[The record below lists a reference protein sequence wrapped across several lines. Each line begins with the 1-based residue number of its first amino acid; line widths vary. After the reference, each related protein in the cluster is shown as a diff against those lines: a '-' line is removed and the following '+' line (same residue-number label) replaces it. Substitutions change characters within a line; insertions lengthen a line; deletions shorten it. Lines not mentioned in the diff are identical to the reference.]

1 MPFVSPA
8 LKYYFLLL
16 KQHSQKIVTEVERSP
31 EVLQS
36 ALCLLCSETSDIGD
50 SVKFSVGLLL
60 GNLTPLLSG
69 SAEAKAVFSP
79 FAKASA
85 DNHSHFTE
93 PLSTLNPLV
102 VSPPRNNSQGELEF
116 PLQQTYF
123 TFDQLPE
130 AYQPSK
136 VNSDPQV
143 RSLMHMMSSFF
154 SNSGSDG
161 TLFTAKDSVTR
172 G

>member
-1 MPFVSPA
+1 M
-8 LKYYFLLL
+8 
-16 KQHSQKIVTEVERSP
+16 TEVERSP

-79 FAKASA
+79 FSIKASS
-85 DNHSHFTE
+85 DNHAHFTE

-102 VSPPRNNSQGELEF
+102 VSPPRSNSQGELEF

-136 VNSDPQV
+136 VNSEPQV
-143 RSLMHMMSSFF
+143 RSLILCTPDMSLFS
-154 SNSGSDG
+154 SNSGIDC
-161 TLFTAKDSVTR
+161 THFTAKESVTLATNFDVTDAGR
-172 G
+172 ISDFCESK

>member
-1 MPFVSPA
+1 M
-8 LKYYFLLL
+8 
-16 KQHSQKIVTEVERSP
+16 TEVERSP

-60 GNLTPLLSG
+60 GTLTPLLSG

-79 FAKASA
+79 FTKASA
-85 DNHSHFTE
+85 DNHAHFTE

-102 VSPPRNNSQGELEF
+102 VSPPRSNSQGELEF

-136 VNSDPQV
+136 VNSEPQV
-143 RSLMHMMSSFF
+143 RSLILCTPDMSLFS
-154 SNSGSDG
+154 SNSGSDCTG
-161 TLFTAKDSVTR
+161 LCDMAMDFKNYSR
-172 G
+172 

>member
-16 KQHSQKIVTEVERSP
+16 KQHSQKIVSEVERSP

-79 FAKASA
+79 FAKAST
-85 DNHSHFTE
+85 DNHAHFTE

-102 VSPPRNNSQGELEF
+102 VSPPRSNSQGELEF

-136 VNSDPQV
+136 VNSEPQV
-143 RSLMHMMSSFF
+143 RWLMHLL
-154 SNSGSDG
+154 
-161 TLFTAKDSVTR
+161 TICTCYVLLFL
-172 G
+172 

>member
-1 MPFVSPA
+1 M
-8 LKYYFLLL
+8 
-16 KQHSQKIVTEVERSP
+16 TEVERSP

-50 SVKFSVGLLL
+50 SVKCSLGLLL
-60 GNLTPLLSG
+60 GTLTPLL

-85 DNHSHFTE
+85 DNHAHFTE
-93 PLSTLNPLV
+93 PLSTALNPLA
-102 VSPPRNNSQGELEF
+102 VSPPRSNSQGELDF

-136 VNSDPQV
+136 VNSEPQV

-154 SNSGSDG
+154 SNSG
-161 TLFTAKDSVTR
+161 L
-172 G
+172 

>member
-1 MPFVSPA
+1 M
-8 LKYYFLLL
+8 
-16 KQHSQKIVTEVERSP
+16 TEVERSP

-93 PLSTLNPLV
+93 PLSTTLNPLA

-116 PLQQTYF
+116 PLQQSYF

-130 AYQPSK
+130 TYQPSK

>member
-1 MPFVSPA
+1 M
-8 LKYYFLLL
+8 
-16 KQHSQKIVTEVERSP
+16 TEVERSP

-93 PLSTLNPLV
+93 PLSTALNPLV

-136 VNSDPQV
+136 VNSEPQV
-143 RSLMHMMSSFF
+143 RSLILCTPDMSLFS
-154 SNSGSDG
+154 SNSGIDC
-161 TLFTAKDSVTR
+161 THLTAKESVTNFDVTDAAGR
-172 G
+172 ISDFCESK